1 MDDVIITRNNP
12 EKIQS
17 IINHLSTQF
26 ALKDLGLL
34 SYVLGIEIRW
44 FPRDIFLSQA
54 KYTCD
59 LLTKAVLLDFNPS
72 RTPVAVKTQLYGE
85 D

>member
-34 SYVLGIEIRW
+34 SYVLGFEIR
-44 FPRDIFLSQA
+44 
-54 KYTCD
+54 
-59 LLTKAVLLDFNPS
+59 
-72 RTPVAVKTQLYGE
+72 
-85 D
+85 